1 MKKHSLYVQGT
12 HCSSCKILIEET
24 LIEHADVSGVK
35 VDLHRQ
41 TVEIE
46 TNNIE
51 EAKDLVGL
59 LNPLLSP
66 YKYILSIEKK
76 NDGKDLKNLS
86 VALPIGMAVLF
97 LFFLLQKSGV
107 INFGF
112 EGGLTPWTALMIGL
126 IASVS
131 TCLAVVGGLILSLS
145 AQVSQNT
152 STFRPFAL
160 FHTGRVF
167 GFAILGALLGL
178 LGNAISINHTIT
190 AILGLFAA
198 LVMVILGTNL
208 LGIFNFTKRLQLT
221 LPSGFFQKISKI
233 EQGFLAPL
241 VIGIATFF
249 LPCGFTQSMQIA
261 SLASGSWLQGGI
273 IMLMFSLGT
282 LPMLLLISFSSY
294 KFANS
299 KFAPIFYQSAGI
311 VVIGLGIFAFLGG
324 LAGLGIIRPL
334 FNI

>member
-1 MKKHSLYVQGT
+1 MKKHSLYVHGT

-24 LIEHADVSGVK
+24 LIEHEEITGVK

-41 TVEIE
+41 TVEIDV
-46 TNNIE
+46 NNIDSAE
-51 EAKDLVGL
+51 QLVGL
-59 LNPLLSP
+59 LNPLLSAH
-66 YKYILSIEKK
+66 KYTLSIEKK
-76 NDGKDLKNLS
+76 NSQKDFKNLS

-97 LFFLLQKSGV
+97 LFFLLQKSGI

-112 EGGLTPWTALMIGL
+112 EGGLTPWTALFIGVV
-126 IASVS
+126 ASIS

-145 AQVSQNT
+145 AKISQDV

-160 FHTGRVF
+160 FHTGRVV

-190 AILGLFAA
+190 ATLGLFAA
-198 LVMVILGTNL
+198 LVMVILGANL
-208 LGIFNFTKRLQLT
+208 LGIFDFTKRLQLT
-221 LPSGFFQKISKI
+221 LPNGFFQKISKI
-233 EQGFLAPL
+233 EQGFGAPL
-241 VIGIATFF
+241 ITG
-249 LPCGFTQSMQIA
+249 MQIA
-261 SLASGSWLQGGI
+261 SLASGNWLQGGI

-324 LAGLGIIRPL
+324 LAGLGVIRPL

>member
-24 LIEHADVSGVK
+24 LIEHTEISGVK

-41 TVEIE
+41 IVEIE
-46 TNNIE
+46 ADNIE
-51 EAKDLVGL
+51 STEQLVGL
-59 LNPLLSP
+59 LNPLLSAH
-66 YKYILSIEKK
+66 KYTLSLEKQ
-76 NDGKDLKNLS
+76 NNEKDFKNLS
-86 VALPIGMAVLF
+86 VALPIGMTVLF

-112 EGGLTPWTALMIGL
+112 EGGLTPWTALFIGVV
-126 IASVS
+126 ASIS

-145 AQVSQNT
+145 AKISQDV

-160 FHTGRVF
+160 FHTGRVV

-190 AILGLFAA
+190 TTLGLFAA
-198 LVMVILGTNL
+198 LVMVILGANL
-208 LGIFNFTKRLQLT
+208 LGVFNFTKKLQLT
-221 LPSGFFQKISKI
+221 LPNGFFQKISKI
-233 EQGFLAPL
+233 EQGFWAPL
-241 VIGIATFF
+241 ITGIATFF

-261 SLASGSWLQGGI
+261 SLASGNWLQGGI

-311 VVIGLGIFAFLGG
+311 VVIGLGVFAFLGG